1 MEASPVLKVSHAKIT
16 GGLTTLYA
24 AVKGWR
30 PFLAQN
36 LSTVPCFRGVKGASR
51 ESHERGCRSHRAA
64 SETVLFVGDKR
75 VGVVAL
81 RYKGRPKTVGA
92 WLITWW
98 TFWCSFIPPVL
109 IFLFL
114 ISTGGNEIERPKS
127 REQIYSPDFE
137 MACRFGTGS
146 GLPPYQPD
154 NRRKA
159 FQFQVWG

>member
-1 MEASPVLKVSHAKIT
+1 MNAPPFICFFLSNAKTEYCGQPCLLFNESKIKHRAGDARTKEWKRRPCWKFHAKTT

-30 PFLAQN
+30 SFLAQN
-36 LSTVPCFRGVKGASR
+36 LSTVPCFRGVKSASR

-64 SETVLFVGDKR
+64 SETVLFVGGEW

-81 RYKGRPKTVGA
+81 RYNDRPKTVGA

-109 IFLFL
+109 IFYF
-114 ISTGGNEIERPKS
+114 
-127 REQIYSPDFE
+127 
-137 MACRFGTGS
+137 
-146 GLPPYQPD
+146 
-154 NRRKA
+154 
-159 FQFQVWG
+159 